1 MSWWSRLPRLA
12 LYLTM
17 GPISG
22 PLAANLVVCV
32 RNGRYAMA
40 GIYGAAIVEYFGLLG
55 AAVTWLAAVLN
66 VRLH

>member
-1 MSWWSRLPRLA
+1 MLSRLPRYA
-12 LYLTM
+12 LYLAM

-22 PLAANLVVCV
+22 PLAANLVVCL

-40 GIYGAAIVEYFGLLG
+40 GVYGAAIVEYLGLLG
-55 AAVTWLAAVLN
+55 AAVTWLAALLN